1 MTDVYIERQWSNGNE
16 ETPARS
22 KLLYVRVYMYKVYQ
36 KNDNGETAARIK
48 IMGLWRVSIY
58 KWQW

>member
-16 ETPARS
+16 ETATRS
-22 KLLYVRVYMYKVYQ
+22 KLLYMKVYMYKMYK
-36 KNDNGETAARIK
+36 KNDNGETAARIQ
-48 IMGLWRVSIY
+48 IIGLWRVSIY